1 MSCHEFIFFREKK
14 LNQSKMLS
22 TDNFVNKSFT
32 ELTECLTNISNDCTF
47 ECMLLYVMLKC
58 GLHLIYWT

>member
-1 MSCHEFIFFREKK
+1 
-14 LNQSKMLS
+14 MLS

-58 GLHLIYWT
+58 GLHLIYWS